1 MSSGC
6 AEMRMFRKIGYF
18 VHFGETDDSPDTFK
32 FYFQHNR
39 TQKTRTTNVPY
50 RTTIRKDDMLS
61 TDDDGHTMA
70 RESAE
75 IRHVLLL

>member
-1 MSSGC
+1 MSAGC

-18 VHFGETDDSPDTFK
+18 VHFGETGDSPDTFK

-39 TQKTRTTNVPY
+39 AQKMQTTSDPY
-50 RTTIRKDDMLS
+50 RTTMCKGNMLS
-61 TDDDGHTMA
+61 TDDDGHTMT

-75 IRHVLLL
+75 IRHALLL

>member
-1 MSSGC
+1 M
-6 AEMRMFRKIGYF
+6 
-18 VHFGETDDSPDTFK
+18 
-32 FYFQHNR
+32 Q
-39 TQKTRTTNVPY
+39 TTCVPY
-50 RTTIRKDDMLS
+50 RTTIRKGNTLS